1 MTASKLAT
9 ELQAA
14 VEASRSVSLH
24 QGLQGIIANREA
36 DIIDAMVLTY
46 RGGKA
51 THEYLLSKI
60 AAISELRAIEADMDR
75 QARIAI
81 EHAAQGVPR

>member
-1 MTASKLAT
+1 MSAIDPVAASEAT
-9 ELQAA
+9 
-14 VEASRSVSLH
+14 RSVSLH

-36 DIIDAMVLTY
+36 DIIDAAVLAY

-51 THEYLLSKI
+51 TYEFLLSKI

-75 QARIAI
+75 EARLAI
-81 EHAAQGVPR
+81 EKVSGGR